1 MMDFLTNLLDNS
13 SMPWITALLLGL
25 MTAIS
30 PCPLATNITAIGFI
44 SKDLENRNR
53 IFFNGLFYTLG
64 RVISYTSIALI
75 IYFGADQFKFS
86 GFFQRYGGRII
97 GPLLLLIG
105 IFMLDII
112 RINFP
117 GFSRL
122 SEKMGKRKSWRFI
135 DALLL
140 GMVFALAFCPYSGVL
155 YFGMLVPLTIS
166 SPSGLYLPIIFAIA
180 TGIPVIIFAWVL
192 AYIVSGVGNLYNKI
206 KIFELWFR
214 RFIAILF
221 IIVGIYYIIR
231 IYILKI

>member
-1 MMDFLTNLLDNS
+1 MIDFLTNLLDNS

-30 PCPLATNITAIGFI
+30 PCPLATNISAIGFI
-44 SKDLENRNR
+44 SKDIENRNR
-53 IFFNGLFYTLG
+53 VFFNGLFYTLG
-64 RVISYTSIALI
+64 RAITYTLIPLI

-86 GFFQRYGGRII
+86 GFFQRYGEKII

-105 IFMLDII
+105 IFMLDVI

-122 SEKMGKRKSWRFI
+122 SEKMEKRKSWRYI

-140 GMVFALAFCPYSGVL
+140 GIIFALAFCPYSGVL
-155 YFGMLVPLTIS
+155 YFGMLVPLTLS
-166 SPSGLYLPIIFAIA
+166 TTSGLYLPVIFAIA

-192 AYIVSGVGNLYNKI
+192 AYTISGLGNLYNKI

-214 RFIAILF
+214 RVIAIVF